1 MRTTRLK
8 ILFRTD
14 DTEAAFSSIAR
25 FERFPDLAEDVRSV
39 VTQGPSTGD
48 AARNS
53 DWVVNFRRGVMRWNE
68 WETVDPAALRI
79 EFGQTDGDFADFSG
93 WWQLTEVADG
103 CELCFEVTYDFG
115 IESLVGIMDPI
126 AERVITRVIC
136 SVVRELFR
144 DVNVVEGGDA
154 LTDLAGGKALTPA
167 GGPS

>member
-8 ILFRTD
+8 ILFRTGD
-14 DTEAAFSSIAR
+14 AKAAFSSIAR
-25 FERFPDLAEDVRSV
+25 FERFPELAEDVRSV
-39 VTQGPSTGD
+39 VTSTGD
-48 AARNS
+48 GRRNS

-68 WETVDPAALRI
+68 WETIDPAALRI

-136 SVVRELFR
+136 SVVRELFCEV
-144 DVNVVEGGDA
+144 DVVEGGDA
-154 LTDLAGGKALTPA
+154 LTDLTPA
-167 GGPS
+167 GRPS